1 MSKPQIFL
9 SYCHDNTAETNTLR
23 KELLANGLD
32 VWWDDMILPG
42 QDWKL
47 EIRKAMKR
55 SAAVVLCLSKEAEA
69 RTTSGIYPEAFDA
82 IETYRTYKPGAI
94 FLIPVRFSECEMPH
108 IQIDATRS
116 LESLQY
122 VDLFPLE
129 KRADG
134 VKRLIDALG
143 KALPP
148 APEQNAEEPADDV
161 DLQEKQPDSIE
172 QPRQESNKLFGVAE
186 HRYAV
191 LIGNATFPSA
201 PKLQTLQAPQH
212 DVDDLNAV
220 LTMPDRGQFD
230 QSIMLNNEPHYEAEK
245 KINQTLGKARKDD
258 FVLIYYSGHGKL
270 NRAGHLYLASY
281 NTDLEALESTS
292 ISAETIKK
300 CIEVSA
306 CNRIVL
312 ILDCCF
318 GGAFSDVIQRSSV
331 DDRLQLLSKVRSTF
345 IMTSATDIQTAT
357 EKEGERNSVFTKH
370 LIEGIK
376 TGEADRNGDGLITM
390 DELYHYVHER
400 VQKESSQEPMEWSIN
415 VKGADLVIAK
425 SGRQPRTERAQRIGK
440 LLFDLKI
447 PTDIIRT
454 ALDISDK
461 PVSELSEHQHD
472 YDQLLERMIQDEIT
486 PTEFVYRWSQV
497 PVTPPTP
504 EEENNDSESE
514 EAPSKV
520 EIKPHDDLPDDE
532 EENNDSESEEAPSKV
547 ETNPHDDLPDDEEK
561 PKSRIDKLMK
571 HWFLEPLQGS
581 QALGKLIVTQ
591 LSLYPF
597 FIVFLFCQ
605 LILSAPFGYIFGSLT
620 LLSTVLF
627 FSCSLL
633 LGISSWREHFHLG
646 ALQGLVSPIAAWA
659 IVYLGVLI
667 ATSKS
672 VITTAALWRW
682 NTQITGTEETLI
694 IIIFLVV
701 SIAVL
706 TIVGLITLSKSKLL
720 TSKTPPEK
728 EEE

>member
-9 SYCHDNTAETNTLR
+9 SYCHDNTTEANTLR

-55 SAAVVLCLSKEAEA
+55 SAAVVLCLSKESEA

-82 IETYRTYKPGAI
+82 IETYRNYEPGAI
-94 FLIPVRFSECEMPH
+94 FLIPVRFSECELPH
-108 IQIDATRS
+108 INIDATRS
-116 LESLQY
+116 LDSLQH

-148 APEQNAEEPADDV
+148 PPQQNAEDSADGV
-161 DLQEKQPDSIE
+161 DLQERQPAPIE
-172 QPRQESNKLFGVAE
+172 HLREELNESFDVAE

-191 LIGNATFPSA
+191 LIGNATFPHA
-201 PKLQTLQAPQH
+201 PKLQTLQAPPY

-220 LTMPDRGQFD
+220 LTLSDRGQFD
-230 QSIMLNNEPHYEAEK
+230 QAFVLTNEPHYEAEK
-245 KINQTLGKARKDD
+245 KINRILSQAREND

-270 NRAGHLYLASY
+270 SRAGHLYLASY
-281 NTDLEALESTS
+281 NTVLDTLESTA

-318 GGAFSDVIQRSSV
+318 SGAFSDVFQRSSV

-357 EKEGERNSVFTKH
+357 EKEGDRNSVFTKH

-376 TGEADRNGDGLITM
+376 TGEADHNGDGLITM
-390 DELYHYVHER
+390 DELYHYVHKR
-400 VQKESSQEPMEWSIN
+400 VQKESSQKPMEWSIN

-425 SGRQPRTERAQRIGK
+425 SGREPRTERAQRIAQ
-440 LLFDLKI
+440 LLLDLKI
-447 PTDIIRT
+447 PTDIIAT
-454 ALDISDK
+454 ALDLSGK
-461 PVSELSEHQHD
+461 PRNELSETERQ
-472 YDQLLERMIQDEIT
+472 YDQLLDQLLKQELP
-486 PTEFVYRWSQV
+486 PTQFTYRWGKVSAKMKE
-497 PVTPPTP
+497 TPLPMK
-504 EEENNDSESE
+504 EDQEKDLDS
-514 EAPSKV
+514 PRV
-520 EIKPHDDLPDDE
+520 R
-532 EENNDSESEEAPSKV
+532 
-547 ETNPHDDLPDDEEK
+547 K

-571 HWFLEPLQGS
+571 HWFLKPLQGS
-581 QALGKLIVTQ
+581 QALGKLIIIQ
-591 LSLYPF
+591 LILYPF
-597 FIVFLFCQ
+597 LVVFLFCQ
-605 LILSAPFGYIFGSLT
+605 LMLSSTFGYIFGSLT
-620 LLSTVLF
+620 LLASMLF
-627 FSCSLL
+627 IPCSLL
-633 LGISSWREHFHLG
+633 LSISSWREHFHLG
-646 ALQGLVSPIAAWA
+646 ALQGLVSPIGAWA

-667 ATSKS
+667 AVSFDNQN
-672 VITTAALWRW
+672 TTAVLRKWGDR
-682 NTQITGTEETLI
+682 IVGTEEALV

-701 SIAVL
+701 SVAVL
-706 TIVGLITLSKSKLL
+706 TIVGLITLSKSKSL
-720 TSKTPPEK
+720 TSKTPQEK
-728 EEE
+728 QEE